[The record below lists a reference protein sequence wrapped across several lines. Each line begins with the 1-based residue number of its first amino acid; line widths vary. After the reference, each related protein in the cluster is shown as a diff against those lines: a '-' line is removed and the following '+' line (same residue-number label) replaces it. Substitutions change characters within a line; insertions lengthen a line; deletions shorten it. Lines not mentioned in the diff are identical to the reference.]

1 MAALEKFKVRPGYKS
16 KELLVEFC
24 GDHRSPSFPNIAN
37 LLAIALNAKLKRHPT
52 LDVAHIGFAT
62 DEFISLWEYSNGEY
76 ELDDD
81 IWSYFI
87 LAPSNNSQIVG
98 DTERVL
104 LQSGLFVKENVDFE
118 PYA

>member
-1 MAALEKFKVRPGYKS
+1 MVASEKFKTRPGYKS
-16 KELLVEFC
+16 KELLIEFC
-24 GDHRSPSFPNIAN
+24 GDHRSPTYPNVAS
-37 LLAIALNAKLKRHPT
+37 LLAIALNAKLKRHPI
-52 LDVAHIGFAT
+52 LDTVRVGLAT

-87 LAPSNNSQIVG
+87 LAPNNNAQIVG
-98 DTERVL
+98 DIERVL
-104 LQSGLFVKENVDFE
+104 LQSGLFVKEQVDFE

>member
-1 MAALEKFKVRPGYKS
+1 MAALEKFIVRPGYKS
-16 KELLVEFC
+16 KEFLIEFC

-37 LLAIALNAKLKRHPT
+37 LLAIALNAKLKRHST
-52 LDVAHIGFAT
+52 LDVVHIGLAT
-62 DEFISLWEYSNGEY
+62 DEFISLWEYSNGDY

-87 LAPSNNSQIVG
+87 LAPSNNCQIVC
-98 DTERVL
+98 DIERVL
-104 LQSGLFVKENVDFE
+104 LRSGLFVKEHVDLE